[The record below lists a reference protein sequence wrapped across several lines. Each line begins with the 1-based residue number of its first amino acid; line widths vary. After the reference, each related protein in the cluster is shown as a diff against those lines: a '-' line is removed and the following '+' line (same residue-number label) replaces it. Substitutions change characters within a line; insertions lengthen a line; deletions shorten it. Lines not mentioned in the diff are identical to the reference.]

1 MHALDP
7 AFGSSETQR
16 NSMNSKHLA
25 HAFSASA
32 EAPERPGGWMLPL
45 DSQPSAMT
53 DVALESLPRK
63 AARRKSASHR
73 AVAVVFEDRHSAEGR
88 KRDVADFLSAL
99 LQRGV
104 KLVPLGRGAY
114 TVLALVLMAAG
125 GVLSVARDFA
135 PAWSDS
141 AVCGDLAASQLASCT
156 PDSARCFLDFR
167 APDPVRAGFYRRE
180 CYDTRGDVAR
190 ATARSP
196 AVMVSVALCGVS
208 VALLALCCVRRGR
221 DVLAAHLG
229 GIGACLVAAWCVP
242 PLLEGASGAWI
253 SAPVGDP
260 AARGV
265 LLACGAAALLAP
277 SRVSYAV
284 RWSVV
289 VVVGCSMAAVASVQ
303 AWELQALGEAVA
315 GPVAAAVAAAVCP
328 AVAYVCVGWALF
340 PGVPLVP
347 ARAASW
353 TGAVDVQAWGDKHRG
368 GGCASVRSVPRAI
381 AAAAGCMGLPI
392 AAAVL
397 GSLAMSYFRV
407 AFDVPP
413 ALLSCGA
420 LLVAG
425 GAARLLYVVSLVQ
438 NGVVADY
445 VPPQASDAL
454 LASAIRCGLSST
466 APVNGQSPA
475 LTMLPHS
482 PPASSILGR
491 PRRPKRTS
499 LPGIGLP
506 STAPTRSS
514 VKGIVQASKKLQQDR
529 HDSVT
534 EDQISPNYPARKLTQ
549 KSKFDEIHRSSAG
562 FRRTVGAED
571 NVDVSQPSISAGAGK
586 ERTLA
591 GEELSDTF
599 CVPGDVLS
607 GFSCE
612 RGSGQN
618 GWTSAVEQSTLT
630 TAHSGGFKRR
640 TYGRR
645 SSLAPKSAH
654 PRRQPA
660 EPGGGFL
667 SPRES
672 SDHPQRAAPPTG
684 LSRLVKSSLRVRG
697 WARST
702 VAEGGQPDSS
712 GTGHDALS
720 PAAASTSSEL
730 ETGAAGR
737 LRSSAEIR
745 RVWKTT
751 LDGLVQHLMQLYVAQ
766 QRGRPRRALCK
777 RDHDTVSVVLSDIV
791 GYTAMSSTRAGAEVL
806 DMLNEYFSR
815 LDAVVDMIGAHK
827 VETVGDA
834 YIVACN
840 LFEPDDN
847 HEVSAM
853 LMAEAMLRVAATVPC
868 PSNASGHLEIRVGV
882 HTGPLCS
889 GILGT
894 KRKLVTLVG
903 DTMNTAAR
911 MEQTSRPGCV
921 RVTSAT
927 WSGLPAPLQK
937 LLEPESIAVKGK
949 GVMATYMF
957 DPTRGGTDGAP
968 GPAPGPSGSMRRSLA
983 LTLT

>member
-1 MHALDP
+1 
-7 AFGSSETQR
+7 
-16 NSMNSKHLA
+16 
-25 HAFSASA
+25 
-32 EAPERPGGWMLPL
+32 
-45 DSQPSAMT
+45 
-53 DVALESLPRK
+53 
-63 AARRKSASHR
+63 
-73 AVAVVFEDRHSAEGR
+73 
-88 KRDVADFLSAL
+88 
-99 LQRGV
+99 
-104 KLVPLGRGAY
+104 
-114 TVLALVLMAAG
+114 MAAG

-392 AAAVL
+392 VAAVL

-420 LLVAG
+420 LLAAG

-445 VPPQASDAL
+445 VPPQASAAL
-454 LASAIRCGLSST
+454 LASAIRRGLSST
-466 APVNGQSPA
+466 NPFCDRHSSVSRSAHGQSFSLAQGLSLTLGKPMASRFSMTQARPSLKSIIEANRKSGVSKPRRLSHLAPPAARTAHADVRSALSFTVAPATRQARQLKVRISPDLPKTSLLRKLSPPSPLGQQASNKSTGVYVSTSGNLLSTAGSAPVTAPR
-475 LTMLPHS
+475 TML
-482 PPASSILGR
+482 
-491 PRRPKRTS
+491 
-499 LPGIGLP
+499 
-506 STAPTRSS
+506 STAGSRQ
-514 VKGIVQASKKLQQDR
+514 G
-529 HDSVT
+529 
-534 EDQISPNYPARKLTQ
+534 
-549 KSKFDEIHRSSAG
+549 RSSALK
-562 FRRTVGAED
+562 R
-571 NVDVSQPSISAGAGK
+571 VSQSVDASGQQT
-586 ERTLA
+586 TL
-591 GEELSDTF
+591 
-599 CVPGDVLS
+599 GDVLPVHAS
-607 GFSCE
+607 
-612 RGSGQN
+612 
-618 GWTSAVEQSTLT
+618 SAIDIDVQ
-630 TAHSGGFKRR
+630 TA
-640 TYGRR
+640 
-645 SSLAPKSAH
+645 
-654 PRRQPA
+654 
-660 EPGGGFL
+660 
-667 SPRES
+667 
-672 SDHPQRAAPPTG
+672 
-684 LSRLVKSSLRVRG
+684 
-697 WARST
+697 T
-702 VAEGGQPDSS
+702 VA
-712 GTGHDALS
+712 A
-720 PAAASTSSEL
+720 PAAAAARLAQSSVADGVAAVSVLECARLTGPGASRPGWAKTIPSWNARRSGGPVPVVRSTHPSPFRAPAKSVEF
-730 ETGAAGR
+730 
-737 LRSSAEIR
+737 LRSVASTVDDKLRSVA
-745 RVWKTT
+745 TFDT
-751 LDGLVQHLMQLYVAQ
+751 CDLDS
-766 QRGRPRRALCK
+766 GRKRRALCK
-777 RDHDTVSVVLSDIV
+777 RTHLAVSVVFSDIV

-815 LDAVVDMIGAHK
+815 LDAVVDMIGVDK

-949 GVMATYMF
+949 GVMATYVF
-957 DPTRGGTDGAP
+957 DPTRDGTDGAP
-968 GPAPGPSGSMRRSLA
+968 GPAPGPSGSLMGKSLA
-983 LTLT
+983 LVLAQEATDASERGAGWHA